1 MFIFLTILYSF
12 FILFLKQSALHWG
25 AKHGNEN
32 VVKLIAGT
40 YKGDVNLRTVSKR
53 KDNNNLLELIF
64 CTHKS
69 TINFHSVYFFFI
81 KMK

>member
-12 FILFLKQSALHWG
+12 YFLKQSALHWG

-53 KDNNNLLELIF
+53 KTTTTFLNLSFVPTKVQLIF
-64 CTHKS
+64 IRCT
-69 TINFHSVYFFFI
+69 FI